1 VAATDGQVV
10 LTKVN
15 VDDNPGVSQAFKV
28 QSIPAVFAL
37 VDGKVVNGFI
47 GAQGRA
53 EVQEFVDGLLPSQE
67 QTLVET
73 LIEVGDET
81 ALRQALEHEP
91 DNAEAIVALAELL
104 VVDERSDEA
113 LELLTKIPESPETRR
128 VAALARTGTGLDEA
142 DIEAKL
148 DGLLDQVKDDDE
160 ARRQYV
166 DLLEL
171 LGSDDP
177 RTATYRKQLTARLY

>member
-1 VAATDGQVV
+1 
-10 LTKVN
+10 
-15 VDDNPGVSQAFKV
+15 
-28 QSIPAVFAL
+28 VFAL
-37 VDGKVVNGFI
+37 VEGKVVNGFI

-128 VAALARTGTGLDEA
+128 VAALARTGTNLDDA
-142 DIEAKL
+142 AIEAKL
-148 DGLLDQVKDDDE
+148 ETLLDQVKDDDE
-160 ARRQYV
+160 ARREYV

-171 LGSDDP
+171 LGPEDP
-177 RTATYRKQLTARLY
+177 RTAGYRRQLTARLY